1 MSEFEP
7 CTYLGGLCKERGK
20 CLIEGTIRNQMSDGE
35 SWTDP
40 SSERVEQKMAQFVE
54 TARKSNCSNL
64 DALQAL
70 IRRFQTGESLDQ
82 EL

>member
-1 MSEFEP
+1 MSEFES
-7 CTYLGGLCKERGK
+7 CTYMGGLCKVRGT
-20 CLIEGTIRNQMSDGE
+20 CLIEGTMRNQMGDGK

-40 SSERVEQKMAQFVE
+40 NSERVNEKIAQFIE
-54 TARKSNCSNL
+54 TARESNCSCLNE
-64 DALQAL
+64 LQTL